1 MSSKFYNILIH
12 HKLIPLIKDSSHYFQ
27 EELQKCLNK
36 LQMGYW
42 GGGTRVKVLKG
53 VKKAVYEARVNRDLR
68 LLFTISSSHSPYP
81 PYNLERFVMA
91 WDLVDHDHIDRA
103 RRMNI
108 EPETSF
114 LDFEEMDSYDLDESP
129 EAPGKELAD
138 GEEAIIDLISSPD
151 NTTEL
156 KEEILDSI
164 RWFRIDPEIIIDEKE
179 WQELF
184 DQNIEELELKLSKEQ
199 AKAVNS
205 KGPSLVRGSAGSG
218 KTTVTVYRLAK
229 ALQENP
235 TAKVLYVTYSK
246 ALLNTVESLFK
257 DLFKARRLD
266 LPINM
271 PEFLTFPEL
280 YQKITRI
287 NVESSSIIRYPAF
300 DEWYNMI
307 YRQGDSSLAWEEIRG
322 IIKGA
327 CLDLDRQHLSKQE
340 YEDLGKKRAPLF
352 VEERPEI
359 YKIFSTYLSSF
370 NKDQNYDDLDLA
382 REALKRLETQKTFQ
396 YDSIVC
402 DEGQDL
408 TELELSLLM
417 TLCRDKSGL
426 FFAADPQQIVNP
438 SGFRWAELKMQL
450 KNKLQGQSL
459 PPIQSLT
466 RNYRSVESIVRLAN
480 TLISL
485 KRSKTGRSDDDEL
498 QQTSLK
504 GSTPLLIDAS
514 EEEVIEAVKDF
525 GPRCAIIT
533 GTAKQ
538 AKRISQLIGS
548 ERVFDISSSKGLE
561 FHSCLLWDVLDKDL
575 SIWKELL
582 NSESKLKE
590 NAQARRAISYAYVGV
605 TRAQKNLAIFES
617 HEQAQACWQDPQ
629 FSHSMEAENAPAL
642 SKFMTTPGSIE
653 EWEKEGHYY
662 FNREKYLQAAEC
674 FRRSGHHELEQKA
687 IAHQSY
693 SLAHYAEAAELFL
706 KIEEWKMAGLCLLH
720 NDDCEQAA
728 KLFEQSEEWQLAAEA
743 HLKNKDYQHAAE
755 AYLKTGQII
764 KHREC
769 LLEHFHHE
777 KKWIEAAKVCMK
789 MKNTEKAIYYY
800 QKAGDKTRA
809 FDLTISSLKE
819 QEKYSEA
826 GELLKKKKL
835 WKQAAE
841 VYALDGS
848 SRDEASCLAEV
859 LEQQGKYLEA
869 AEKWEIA
876 DNYEREL
883 QAKARHFQQNKD
895 WLQAAEIHSELH
907 DEKSY
912 VKCLRKSKEPE
923 AEKLLEA
930 LYYKHNGNFIAA
942 ILIYEEVEY
951 FDQATELADYIIDH
965 KAHELEEDE
974 LHDLE
979 EVYTR
984 QAIRQ
989 ALANRDIEAVKDLAD
1004 DCKHEFSLYLI
1015 ADCFEEFEEWAIAA
1029 EYHKKNDSI
1038 EEVLFCYDQMDERPA
1053 DYDEIKKLVDD
1064 RFTRVKET
1072 PGAWQEKGLSQKI
1085 FELKAQ
1091 EYEKQGDYKS
1101 AAEAY
1106 EAVGMFED
1114 ANRCRQK
1121 S

>member
-1 MSSKFYNILIH
+1 MSSKFYNILLH
-12 HKLIPLIKDSSHYFQ
+12 HKLIPLIQDSSHYFQ

-68 LLFTISSSHSPYP
+68 LLFTVSSSHSPYP

-138 GEEAIIDLISSPD
+138 NEEAIIDLISSPD
-151 NTTEL
+151 NTSEL

-184 DQNIEELELKLSKEQ
+184 DQNIEDLELKLSRDQ

-205 KGPSLVRGSAGSG
+205 KGPTLVRGSAGSG

-266 LPINM
+266 LPVNM

-287 NVESSSIIRYPAF
+287 NVESSKIIRYPAF
-300 DEWYNMI
+300 DEWYQMI
-307 YRQGDSSLAWEEIRG
+307 YRHGDSALAWEEIRG

-327 CLDLDRQHLSKQE
+327 CLDLDRSFLEKKE

-352 VEERPEI
+352 VEQRPEI
-359 YKIFSTYLSSF
+359 YKIFTTYLSSF
-370 NKDQNYDDLDLA
+370 NKDKNLDDLDLA
-382 REALKRLETQKTFQ
+382 REAHKRLGNQSAFQ
-396 YDSIVC
+396 YDAIIC

-408 TELELSLLM
+408 TELELALLM
-417 TLCRDKSGL
+417 KLCKDPKSL

-450 KNKLQGQSL
+450 KAKLQDQSL

-466 RNYRSVESIVRLAN
+466 RNYRSVESIVTLAN
-480 TLISL
+480 SLIAL
-485 KRSKTGRSDDDEL
+485 KREKTGRSDDDEL
-498 QQTSLK
+498 QETSLK
-504 GSTPLLIDAS
+504 GSTPLLITAN
-514 EEEVIEAVKDF
+514 EEELIEAVREF

-533 GTAKQ
+533 GNAKQ
-538 AKRISQLIGS
+538 AERISKLINS
-548 ERVFDISSSKGLE
+548 ERVFDIASSKGLE
-561 FHSCLLWDVLDKDL
+561 FHSCLLWNVLEKDL
-575 SIWKELL
+575 SIWKDLL
-582 NSESKLKE
+582 NTESKLKE
-590 NAQARRAISYAYVGV
+590 NAQARRAISYAYVAV

-617 HEQAQACWQDPQ
+617 HSQAQDCWRDSHFNQAMEEEQAE
-629 FSHSMEAENAPAL
+629 SL
-642 SKFMTTPGSIE
+642 KKFMTSPDSIE

-662 FNREKYLQAAEC
+662 FEREKFLQAAEC
-674 FRRSGHHELEQKA
+674 FRRAGKENLEKKA
-687 IAHQSY
+687 IAQQNY
-693 SLAHYAEAAELFL
+693 SLGNYHDAAKLFL
-706 KIEEWKMAGLCLLH
+706 EIEEWKMAGLSLLH
-720 NDDCEQAA
+720 NDESEEAA
-728 KLFEQSEEWQLAAEA
+728 QLFEKSQDWELAAEA
-743 HLKNKDYQHAAE
+743 HIKNKAFNCAAE
-755 AYLKTGQII
+755 AFLKTGNII
-764 KHREC
+764 RHREC
-769 LLEHFHHE
+769 LLEDHHNN
-777 KKWIEAAKVCMK
+777 KRWIDAAKICMK

-809 FDLTISSLKE
+809 FDLSISLLKE

-841 VYALDGS
+841 VYVLDGS
-848 SRDEASCLAEV
+848 ERDEASCRAEL
-859 LEQQGKYLEA
+859 LEQQGKHLEA
-869 AEKWEIA
+869 ADQWEIA

-883 QAKARHFQQNKD
+883 QAKARHFQQSKD
-895 WLQAAEIHSELH
+895 WLSASEMYLELH

-912 VKCLRKSKEPE
+912 VKCLRKSNEPE

-930 LYYKHNGNFIAA
+930 LYYKHNGNFLAA

-965 KAHELEEDE
+965 KAHEMEEEE
-974 LHDLE
+974 LHELE
-979 EVYTR
+979 EVFTR

-989 ALANRDIEAVKDLAD
+989 AVANRDIETVRELAE
-1004 DCKHEFSLYLI
+1004 DCQHEFSLYLI
-1015 ADCFEEFEEWAIAA
+1015 ADSFEEFEEWTTAA
-1029 EYHKKNDSI
+1029 EYHRKNESLD
-1038 EEVLFCYDQMDERPA
+1038 EVLYCYEQMDERPA
-1053 DYDEIKKLVDD
+1053 DYEEVKKLVEE

-1072 PGAWQEKGLSQKI
+1072 PGAWQEKGLSKKI

-1091 EYEKQGDYKS
+1091 EYEKNGDYKS

-1106 EAVGMFED
+1106 EAIGLFEE
-1114 ANRCRQK
+1114 ANRCRSK